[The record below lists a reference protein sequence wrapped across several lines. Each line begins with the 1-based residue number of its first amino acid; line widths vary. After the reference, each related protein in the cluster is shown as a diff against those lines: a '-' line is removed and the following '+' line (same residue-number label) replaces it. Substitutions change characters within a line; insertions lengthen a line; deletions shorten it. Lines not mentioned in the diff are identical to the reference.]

1 MIAGVLSS
9 STILVLSAP
18 LLQLH
23 SMWVAVVARK
33 SLPATLAET
42 TVIDRLVTT
51 RRNQPLPLATPRSP
65 SLKVGHDN
73 SHPQPLTL
81 PIACKIGS
89 VVYKI
94 GQSWSSCC
102 AKSWL
107 CSRGCSVIL
116 QIGGP
121 TLEIFLLNIKIM
133 SGWNEM

>member
-9 STILVLSAP
+9 STILVLSAS

-23 SMWVAVVARK
+23 SMWVAVVACK

-51 RRNQPLPLATPRSP
+51 RRDQPSPLATPRSA
-65 SLKVGHDN
+65 SLKVGDDN
-73 SHPQPLTL
+73 PHPQALTL
-81 PIACKIGS
+81 ACKIGS
-89 VVYKI
+89 VVCKI

-107 CSRGCSVIL
+107 CSKGCSVIL
-116 QIGGP
+116 QIRGP
-121 TLEIFLLNIKIM
+121 TLEIFLLNIKII
-133 SGWNEM
+133 SGSNEM